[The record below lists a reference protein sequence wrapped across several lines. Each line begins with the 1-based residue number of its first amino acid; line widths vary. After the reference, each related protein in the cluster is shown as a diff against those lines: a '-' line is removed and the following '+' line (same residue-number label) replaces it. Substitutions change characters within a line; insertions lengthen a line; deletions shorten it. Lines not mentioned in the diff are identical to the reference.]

1 VTQRT
6 LTVKGQA
13 TRQRIVEGAAAAI
26 RANGVA
32 ATSLDDIRAATGTSK
47 SQLFHYFPDGRAE
60 LLRAVTRHE
69 AERVLDD
76 QQPHLCEL
84 TSWPAWQRWRD
95 LVVTRYREQGRQCPL
110 GTLHQQ
116 LGPDDPAADEIVTD
130 LLHRWQAA
138 LTTGVRAMQAAG
150 EVAAGVDAERTAAA
164 LLAGLQGGVVMLLA
178 TGSTAN
184 LEAAL
189 DLALDRM
196 KETR

>member
-1 VTQRT
+1 MTQRT
-6 LTVKGQA
+6 LTEKGQA

-76 QQPHLCEL
+76 QQPYLGEL
-84 TSWPAWQRWRD
+84 TSWPAWRSWRD

-116 LGPDDPAADEIVTD
+116 LGPDDPAADEIVTG

-150 EVAAGVDAERTAAA
+150 EVGPGVDAERTAAA

-189 DLALDRM
+189 DLALDRL
-196 KETR
+196 KESR